1 MATDIKML
9 NMALRSVG
17 GEKAFIK
24 KHQLY
29 RQNVLYIDNNR
40 SQLLK
45 KYNENWIAVYDEK
58 VIAFGAEYREVVNH
72 INEQHIPIEEVVIK
86 FLSNRKLLT
95 LF

>member
-17 GEKAFIK
+17 GKEAFIK

-29 RQNVLYIDNNR
+29 RQNVIYIDNNR

-45 KYNENWIAVYDEK
+45 KYNENWIAVYGEE
-58 VIAFGAEYREVVNH
+58 VVAFGAEYREVVKR
-72 INEQHIPIEEVVIK
+72 INKLHIPIEEVVIK
-86 FLSNRKLLT
+86 FLSSQKMLT

>member
-1 MATDIKML
+1 MATDMKML

-17 GEKAFIK
+17 GKEAFIK

-29 RQNVLYIDNNR
+29 RQNVLYIANNR

-58 VIAFGAEYREVVNH
+58 VIAFGTEYREVVDHVNKQ
-72 INEQHIPIEEVVIK
+72 NIPIEEVVTK